1 MRAAVFHETGQPL
14 SIEDVPEPTPGPRDL
29 VLQVKSCGICGTD
42 LHMTGLPSGLAA
54 GTVLGHEFAGE
65 VVHVGPEA
73 EGSWQ
78 LGDRVTSL
86 PCIGCGRC
94 AACLSG
100 DPMQCA
106 ELETTGLGQVPGAF
120 AERVRVGS
128 SESIRVPDNV
138 DDRTAALSEPLSVG
152 LHAVNVAKLEA
163 GQNVLVIGAGPIGLA
178 VTLWAR
184 FFGARSVVVSEK
196 SDGRR
201 KLASDIGATAVLDG
215 GDDVATGFADHTGGP
230 PDVIFE
236 CVGAP
241 GMLMQ
246 CVGLAPQRG
255 KLIVAGVC
263 MEPDSILPV
272 MAVIK
277 EIQINFVLGYL
288 KPDFQLTLDM
298 LARGRIRPEAMVTDV
313 VDLPGLPTAFE
324 ALRTPSTQCKIVV
337 VP

>member
-14 SIEDVPEPTPGPRDL
+14 TIEHVPEPKPGPRDL
-29 VLQVKSCGICGTD
+29 VVQVKSCGICGTD
-42 LHMTGLPSGLAA
+42 LHMTGLPSGLAT

-73 EGSWQ
+73 AGGWQ

-94 AACLSG
+94 VACLSG

-128 SESIRVPDNV
+128 SECIRVPDSV

-152 LHAVNVAKLEA
+152 LHAVNMAKLEA
-163 GQNVLVIGAGPIGLA
+163 GQNVLVVGAGPIGLA

-196 SDGRR
+196 SIGRR
-201 KLASDIGATAVLDG
+201 KLASAIGATAVLDA
-215 GDDVATGFADHTGGP
+215 GDDLATSFADHAGGP
-230 PDVIFE
+230 PDVVFE

-263 MEPDSILPV
+263 MEPDTLLPV
-272 MAVIK
+272 MAVVK

-288 KPDFQLTLDM
+288 KPDFQMTLDM
-298 LARGRIRPEAMVTDV
+298 LASGRIRADAMVTDV

-324 ALRTPSTQCKIVV
+324 ALRTPSTQCKVIVE
-337 VP
+337 P